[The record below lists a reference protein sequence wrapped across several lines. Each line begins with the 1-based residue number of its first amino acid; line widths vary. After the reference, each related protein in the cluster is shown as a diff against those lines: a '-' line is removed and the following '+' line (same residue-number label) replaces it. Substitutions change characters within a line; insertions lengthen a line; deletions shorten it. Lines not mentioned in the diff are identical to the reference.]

1 MHDVIHYDVVKRF
14 STWRMAEIGQRR
26 RGLSDRFDEQVG
38 TVSLAVTEPESIQAP
53 RSLLAHGYPQVMAH
67 ESQRLA

>member
-26 RGLSDRFDEQVG
+26 QVG

-53 RSLLAHGYPQVMAH
+53 RSLLAHGYPQVMVH